1 MDYVELNRLESA
13 ILDLY
18 NRLNNQADGR
28 RNFTWNFGMKGGI
41 F

>member
-1 MDYVELNRLESA
+1 MDFEELNRLESA

-18 NRLNNQADGR
+18 NRLTNQSEGR
-28 RNFTWNFGMKGGI
+28 RMLTWSFGTKEG